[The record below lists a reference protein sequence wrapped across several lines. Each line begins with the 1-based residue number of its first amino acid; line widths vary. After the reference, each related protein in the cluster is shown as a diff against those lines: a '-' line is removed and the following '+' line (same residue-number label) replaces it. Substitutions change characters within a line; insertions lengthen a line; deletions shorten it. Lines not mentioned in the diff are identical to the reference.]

1 MDKESVTESSG
12 AFILIAAVVVLFVIG
27 ALLVTKIV
35 LKSNHDNMV
44 QDSERIQKQINEFEM
59 QQLKA
64 KSVHHGMTER
74 GEKT

>member
-44 QDSERIQKQINEFEM
+44 
-59 QQLKA
+59 
-64 KSVHHGMTER
+64 
-74 GEKT
+74 